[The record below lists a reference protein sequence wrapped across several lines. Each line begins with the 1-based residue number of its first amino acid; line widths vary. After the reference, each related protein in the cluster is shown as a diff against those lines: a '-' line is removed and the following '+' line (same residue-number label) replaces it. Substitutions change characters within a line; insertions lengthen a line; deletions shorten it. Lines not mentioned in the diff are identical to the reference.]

1 MYVFSKDK
9 SVVDK
14 MVSEISCGGVTVND
28 VLMHTSREFPVL
40 RYVCSYILISSNDSQ
55 VDQQH

>member
-1 MYVFSKDK
+1 MYVFSKDS

-14 MVSEISCGGVTVND
+14 MLSEISCGGVTVND

-40 RYVCSYILISSNDSQ
+40 RYGCCFILNSSNGSQ
-55 VDQQH
+55 VDQ